1 MNDVKR
7 KAEEFVSRWRGK
19 GNEKQESQKFW
30 LDLLGNVF
38 EIPLPTEYID
48 FERPVM
54 LDHTSFID
62 GYIKDVKVLIEQKS
76 AKIDLHKV
84 IKQSNGELL
93 TAWEQAKRYMVN
105 MPVDEHPRYIIIC
118 NFRSFHIYDMN
129 DVGSDPSIVNL
140 EDLPLEYNRLNVLMV
155 GENPHI
161 QKEEQLSEQAGALV
175 GRIYDALL
183 ERYTDKNDPHTLRSL
198 NMLCVRFVFC
208 LYAEDA
214 GLFGKK
220 SAFHDYME
228 QFPGIR

>member
-76 AKIDLHKV
+76 AKIDLQKV

-93 TAWEQAKRYMVN
+93 TAWEQAKR
-105 MPVDEHPRYIIIC
+105 
-118 NFRSFHIYDMN
+118 
-129 DVGSDPSIVNL
+129 
-140 EDLPLEYNRLNVLMV
+140 
-155 GENPHI
+155 
-161 QKEEQLSEQAGALV
+161 
-175 GRIYDALL
+175 
-183 ERYTDKNDPHTLRSL
+183 
-198 NMLCVRFVFC
+198 
-208 LYAEDA
+208 
-214 GLFGKK
+214 
-220 SAFHDYME
+220 
-228 QFPGIR
+228 